1 MDERLGG
8 ERIGQLTQ
16 KIGIIFD
23 DSAPTRADTVKRTT
37 PIDSPCEIC
46 LEATLNE
53 GLIVV

>member
-23 DSAPTRADTVKRTT
+23 DSAPTRADTLKRTT
-37 PIDSPCEIC
+37 PID
-46 LEATLNE
+46 
-53 GLIVV
+53 